1 MSEFQKLSETEDEL
15 MKVIWECDHPVTS
28 TELLRI
34 FAERKGKQ
42 WKAQTIST
50 FLSRLVDKGVL
61 TATRKGRTNLY
72 VPRMTQDEYK
82 LWEAE
87 SVLDE
92 LYQGSVKNFLSALY
106 DGDKISKKDIDE
118 LKQWFSEKQVDEK

>member
-1 MSEFQKLSETEDEL
+1 MNEFQKLSETEAEL
-15 MKVIWECDHPVTS
+15 MQVIWECDHPVTS

-34 FAERKGKQ
+34 FAERKGKK
-42 WKAQTIST
+42 WKGQTIST

-61 TATRKGRTNLY
+61 EATRQGRTNMY
-72 VPRMTQDEYK
+72 VPRLSPEEYK

-106 DGDKISKKDIDE
+106 DGEKISKEEISE
-118 LKQWFSEKQVDEK
+118 LKQWFSEKQVDDK

>member
-1 MSEFQKLSETEDEL
+1 VSEFQKMSETEAEL

-34 FAERKGKQ
+34 FAEQKGKQ
-42 WKAQTIST
+42 WKGQTIST
-50 FLSRLVDKGVL
+50 FLSRLVEKGVL
-61 TATRKGRTNLY
+61 TATRQGRTNLY
-72 VPRMTQDEYK
+72 EPRLSEEEYK

-106 DGDKISKKDIDE
+106 DSEKISKKEIDE
-118 LKQWFSEKQVDEK
+118 LKQWFSEKEADDT